1 MKMKKLNR
9 NKIIELE
16 GDLNKLGLLEKTRE
30 IYSELGY
37 QAAASYIKSSY
48 HLLSKV
54 YHPDLN
60 PEKLDKANDVQLIL
74 NKVNQLLDQ
83 IEKDD
88 FEELLKKDLKE
99 PVKRKQKI
107 LVVEDE
113 FGLQEVFRDIFL
125 MEGFDVRLA
134 VDGDDGYKVYQEFNP
149 DLVFTDVV
157 MPKMTGIEL
166 VEKIRELDSKIK
178 VIYTSGFFGINRV
191 KRDLAEEILR
201 YGYRTL
207 PKPFKVS
214 VMLEMVHQYLE
225 D

>member
-1 MKMKKLNR
+1 MKRLNR
-9 NKIIELE
+9 NKILELE
-16 GDLNKLGLLEKTRE
+16 RDLDKLGLLEKTKE
-30 IYSELGY
+30 IFSELGY

-60 PEKLDKANDVQLIL
+60 PDKLDKANDVQLIL
-74 NKVNQLLDQ
+74 NRVNQLLDQ
-83 IEKDD
+83 IDKED
-88 FEELLKKDLKE
+88 FEEMLKKDLKE
-99 PVKRKQKI
+99 PLKRKQKI

-113 FGLQEVFRDIFL
+113 FGLQDVFRDIFL

-134 VDGDDGYKVYQEFNP
+134 VDGDDGYKVYQDFKP

-166 VEKIRELDSKIK
+166 VEKIRETDPKIK

-191 KRDLAEEILR
+191 KKDLNEEILR
-201 YGYRTL
+201 YGYRSL

-214 VMLEMVHQYLE
+214 AMLEMVHQYLE
-225 D
+225 E

>member
-1 MKMKKLNR
+1 MQRLNR

-16 GDLNKLGLLEKTRE
+16 RDLEKLGLLEKTKE
-30 IYSELGY
+30 IYVELGY

-60 PEKLDKANDVQLIL
+60 PDKLDKANDVQLVL
-74 NKVNQLLDQ
+74 NRVNQLLDQ
-83 IEKDD
+83 TEKED

-99 PVKRKQKI
+99 PVQRKQKI

-113 FGLQEVFRDIFL
+113 FGLQDVFRDIFL

-134 VDGDDGYKVYQEFNP
+134 VDGDDGYKVYQEFKP

-157 MPKMTGIEL
+157 MPKMSGIEL
-166 VEKIRELDSKIK
+166 VEKIRETEPKIK
-178 VIYTSGFFGINRV
+178 VIYTSGFFGIKRV
-191 KRDLAEEILR
+191 KKDLNEEILR
-201 YGYRTL
+201 YGYRSL

-225 D
+225 E

>member
-1 MKMKKLNR
+1 MKKLNSK
-9 NKIIELE
+9 KIIELE
-16 GDLNKLGLLEKTRE
+16 RDLDELGLLEKTRE

-37 QAAASYIKSSY
+37 QAAVSYIKSSY

-54 YHPDLN
+54 YHPDIN
-60 PEKLDKANDVQLIL
+60 PEKLDKANDVHLIL
-74 NKVNQLLDQ
+74 NRVNKLLDQ
-83 IEKDD
+83 IDKDD
-88 FEELLKKDLKE
+88 FEEFLKKDLKE
-99 PVKRKQKI
+99 PEQRKKQI

-113 FGLQEVFRDIFL
+113 FGLQDIFRDIFL
-125 MEGFDVRLA
+125 MEGFDVRVA
-134 VDGDDGYKVYQEFNP
+134 KDGDEGYKVYQEFKP

-166 VEKIRELDSKIK
+166 VEKIRETEPKIK

-191 KRDLAEEILR
+191 KRDLAEEILM

-225 D
+225 E